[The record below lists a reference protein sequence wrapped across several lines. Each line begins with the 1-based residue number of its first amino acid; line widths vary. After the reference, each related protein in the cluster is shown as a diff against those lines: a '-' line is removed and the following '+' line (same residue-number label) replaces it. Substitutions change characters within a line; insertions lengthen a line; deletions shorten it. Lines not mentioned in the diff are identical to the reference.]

1 MKYDWRKKYS
11 FRPVPSRKSSLF
23 TWMDLRFHHKE
34 EARILL
40 LQNNA
45 KLTNKALEHAFRFQN
60 FSLPYLFLG
69 SMRPSKML
77 DLTLIREGLSW
88 VRQVMIIKSWVIR
101 PMKETHI
108 IIDRK
113 VDRPQESWMNR
124 GFNDTSFIM
133 ILYQRNLLNRGIPT
147 CFIQ

>member
-1 MKYDWRKKYS
+1 MDG
-11 FRPVPSRKSSLF
+11 FAFPSQRGGKDPPAS
-23 TWMDLRFHHKE
+23 KQC
-34 EARILL
+34 EAHEQGTGACFSIP
-40 LQNNA
+40 
-45 KLTNKALEHAFRFQN
+45 KCP

-88 VRQVMIIKSWVIR
+88 VRQVMIRKSWVIR

-113 VDRPQESWMNR
+113 VDRPQES
-124 GFNDTSFIM
+124 
-133 ILYQRNLLNRGIPT
+133 
-147 CFIQ
+147 

>member
-1 MKYDWRKKYS
+1 
-11 FRPVPSRKSSLF
+11 
-23 TWMDLRFHHKE
+23 MDLRFHHKE
-34 EARILL
+34 DPPASKQCEAHEQGTGACFSIP
-40 LQNNA
+40 
-45 KLTNKALEHAFRFQN
+45 KCP

-88 VRQVMIIKSWVIR
+88 VRQVMIRKSWVIR

-113 VDRPQESWMNR
+113 VDRPQES
-124 GFNDTSFIM
+124 
-133 ILYQRNLLNRGIPT
+133 
-147 CFIQ
+147 

>member
-23 TWMDLRFHHKE
+23 TWMDFRFHHKE

-45 KLTNKALEHAFRFQN
+45 KLSTGACFSIPKCP

-88 VRQVMIIKSWVIR
+88 VRQVMIRKSWVIR

-108 IIDRK
+108 IIDRE